1 MNLPFVSR
9 LRAPSRHV
17 VLMQLAVAIVS
28 AAGWALIEKKAR
40 RFKIQCTGIVGFLS
54 AVILLESVFMFPY
67 AMTAIPISDV
77 YYQLAQEDLGGG
89 ILELPMALDRQAP
102 GGRWYLNLFIRMY
115 EATIHHHPIVGGLAG
130 RPDPGVIIFN
140 ETTPYIRE
148 MLGADRVL
156 HHNIEDPFHQD
167 WTALE
172 RVGPSMLQSYNIDYI
187 ILHKD
192 TLFDDEFAFLNDAIS
207 QRLGEP
213 FFDDGT
219 VIAYRVVAD
228 NSVEWPETDHLA
240 IVAGKGWYL
249 PLWNGAKVVR
259 RMVQSG
265 EIVVLS
271 PECQVVRLA
280 LGLSSRPDTGNLF
293 RISANGHPLEITFV
307 PSEKTAFLTRPFQL
321 EKGYNVVSF
330 ENMVDSQ
337 YVGGV
342 ADEMQ
347 FYIEVFRL
355 EVVPA
360 DAIQLV
366 SQSLVAQ
373 FGQSIELVGVDWEIE
388 DVDMAQSVYVT
399 LYWRA
404 VMPVEESYKVFV
416 HLLDQ
421 TGDLVAQHDSV
432 PVNWVLPTNAWQ
444 PGDIIVDRHQVM
456 LPQNHQIGK
465 IGEIG
470 IGMYHPENLQRLDV
484 AVLDGDVR
492 SVDGSIRLP
501 WVVP

>member
-1 MNLPFVSR
+1 
-9 LRAPSRHV
+9 
-17 VLMQLAVAIVS
+17 
-28 AAGWALIEKKAR
+28 
-40 RFKIQCTGIVGFLS
+40 
-54 AVILLESVFMFPY
+54 
-67 AMTAIPISDV
+67 
-77 YYQLAQEDLGGG
+77 
-89 ILELPMALDRQAP
+89 
-102 GGRWYLNLFIRMY
+102 
-115 EATIHHHPIVGGLAG
+115 
-130 RPDPGVIIFN
+130 
-140 ETTPYIRE
+140 
-148 MLGADRVL
+148 
-156 HHNIEDPFHQD
+156 
-167 WTALE
+167 
-172 RVGPSMLQSYNIDYI
+172 
-187 ILHKD
+187 
-192 TLFDDEFAFLNDAIS
+192 
-207 QRLGEP
+207 
-213 FFDDGT
+213 
-219 VIAYRVVAD
+219 
-228 NSVEWPETDHLA
+228 
-240 IVAGKGWYL
+240 
-249 PLWNGAKVVR
+249 
-259 RMVQSG
+259 
-265 EIVVLS
+265 
-271 PECQVVRLA
+271 
-280 LGLSSRPDTGNLF
+280 
-293 RISANGHPLEITFV
+293 
-307 PSEKTAFLTRPFQL
+307 
-321 EKGYNVVSF
+321 
-330 ENMVDSQ
+330 MVDSQ